1 MDRIAELEREV
12 RKVTQE
18 KDELKLEL
26 AKREAEVQMLRDM
39 LQREGKDKQ

>member
-1 MDRIAELEREV
+1 VDRIAELEREV

-26 AKREAEVQMLRDM
+26 ARREAEVQMLRDM

>member
-1 MDRIAELEREV
+1 VDRIAELEREV